1 MPKGD
6 AMSASTHTQDAPT
19 HDAKALMAGG
29 DQAWILLSGQAYLL
43 RVTRAGKLILT
54 K

>member
-1 MPKGD
+1 MLKGD

-19 HDAKALMAGG
+19 HDAKSLMAGG
-29 DQAWILLSGQAYLL
+29 DHAPILLSGQAYLL
-43 RVTRAGKLILT
+43 HVTRTGKLILT